1 MSYLLDTNVISELR
15 RKTPEPSV
23 IEWFSK
29 RPASTLYLSVLT
41 LGELRKGIE
50 SVKDL
55 DRRMTLTDWLETDLP
70 AFFTGR
76 ILPIDVKVTDRW
88 GRLLAAAGRPLPAI
102 DSLLGAT
109 AHQYGLSVVTRNSRD
124 FDNLGLSI
132 INPWTAHSQNAAPD

>member
-1 MSYLLDTNVISELR
+1 
-15 RKTPEPSV
+15 
-23 IEWFSK
+23 
-29 RPASTLYLSVLT
+29 VLT

-55 DRRMTLTDWLETDLP
+55 ERRMTLTDWLETDLP

-76 ILPIDVKVTDRW
+76 ILPIDVKVAERW
-88 GRLLAAAGRPLPAI
+88 GRLLATAGRPLPAI

-109 AHQYGLSVVTRNSRD
+109 AAHYGLSVVTRHSRD

-132 INPWTAHSQNAAPD
+132 INPWEARSLK